1 MAISGE
7 AVRQYFEDKL
17 QEIFPGQNFPE
28 TPEAADQASE
38 SKEKDDDD
46 ETEDS
51 DDDFVQPK
59 RKRLKTEEK
68 IVHIKWQQ
76 ASSWNKKERI
86 VFRVSQASSP
96 RFETTI

>member
-7 AVRQYFEDKL
+7 AVRLCFEEKL
-17 QEIFPGQNFPE
+17 QEIFPGQSFPE

-38 SKEKDDDD
+38 SKETEAD
-46 ETEDS
+46 EETDDS

-68 IVHIKWQQ
+68 IVHIK
-76 ASSWNKKERI
+76 
-86 VFRVSQASSP
+86 
-96 RFETTI
+96 